1 MKRVVT
7 EKISGFT
14 FVVRPTVFN
23 PNDFISSKIFASYIN
38 TLDLTGKNILDMGAG
53 SGIVSIF
60 AASKGANCTAC
71 DINPQAVRCI
81 TENAAKNNLSSQV
94 KAYESDLFDFLNI
107 PYSSSVDAK
116 PDMLFDIIFFNP
128 PYFKGIPANNFERA
142 FKGGT
147 DLGIIDKFLLEAPA
161 HLAPGG
167 KLCLLVS
174 TDVDLDDFYRRLE
187 NFGYT
192 YTVSRSYKKL
202 FETFY
207 IIEAAIKLPS
217 TI

>member
-1 MKRVVT
+1 MKRIVT
-7 EKISGFT
+7 ERIFGFT

-23 PNDFISSKIFASYIN
+23 PNDFISSKVFASYIN

-71 DINPQAVRCI
+71 DINPQAVHCI
-81 TENAAKNNLSSQV
+81 TENAANNNFSSRI

-107 PYSSSVDAK
+107 PYSAGENEK
-116 PDMLFDIIFFNP
+116 PELLFDIIFFNP

-147 DLGIIDKFLLEAPA
+147 DLGIIDKFLLEAVS
-161 HLAPGG
+161 HLSPNG

-174 TDVDLDDFYRRLE
+174 TDVDLDDFYTRLK

-192 YTVSRSYKKL
+192 YTISSSYKKL

-207 IIEAAIKLPS
+207 IIEAGIKIA
-217 TI
+217 T